1 MELFVCVLN
10 ETERLNDV
18 ISAFVEVGASGAT
31 VIESQGMGRIVASE
45 IPIFAGFRQLMAG
58 ARPFNYTIF
67 SVIEKGEVVEELT
80 RILRGVLQEET
91 GEAKGIVFT
100 VPVSGFE
107 RL

>member
-1 MELFVCVLN
+1 MQIFVCVLN

-18 ISAFVEVGASGAT
+18 ISAFVEVGAPGAT
-31 VIESQGMGRIVASE
+31 VIESQGMGRIGTSD

-67 SVIEKGEVVEELT
+67 SVIEKPEVVQELT
-80 RILRGVLQEET
+80 RILRGLLEQDTEE
-91 GEAKGIVFT
+91 ARGIVFT
-100 VPVSGFE
+100 LPVSSFE